1 MIAGGTAYSESG
13 FQIMNAGN
21 AAGVPTSLTTGITED
36 LRKESA
42 GLTHQ
47 IKEIQDELNLL
58 SHAYED
64 YHRRFKPEVR
74 NTMKPYLELE
84 EAIDSKQKQL
94 SDLEK
99 ETEQMKDRLEKT
111 DAACVVIR
119 NILYDNVV
127 IEISGTIWRGD
138 QLRQVTFRKNTDGA
152 INLES

>member
-36 LRKESA
+36 LQKESA

-47 IKEIQDELNLL
+47 VKEIQEELNLL
-58 SHAYED
+58 RHAYED
-64 YHRRFKPEVR
+64 YRRRFKPEVR

-84 EAIDSKQKQL
+84 EAIDAKQKQL

>member
-1 MIAGGTAYSESG
+1 
-13 FQIMNAGN
+13 
-21 AAGVPTSLTTGITED
+21 
-36 LRKESA
+36 
-42 GLTHQ
+42 
-47 IKEIQDELNLL
+47 
-58 SHAYED
+58 
-64 YHRRFKPEVR
+64 
-74 NTMKPYLELE
+74 MKPYLELE
-84 EAIDSKQKQL
+84 EAIDAKQKQL